1 MPALYLEQFGI
12 ESPPAV
18 VWNAEEESLQH
29 DAERPAEEQF
39 DLDRWVAE
47 TTGGLSKLVAEASD
61 SRQIDLDRA
70 VEELEEI
77 ESGVR
82 GFRSRAARIRRE
94 APIWRRL
101 GARSGLR
108 DGVREMTYFVNA
120 AEHWLRATG
129 IVLPAL
135 RDARWQLLAIRA
147 EREDPGDAPAF
158 EDADSLIAHLNR

>member
-18 VWNAEEESLQH
+18 VWTAEEEALQR

-39 DLDRWVAE
+39 DLDRWVAN
-47 TTGGLSKLVAEASD
+47 TAGGLARLVAEAEESK
-61 SRQIDLDRA
+61 QIDLDRA
-70 VEELEEI
+70 IGELEEM
-77 ESGVR
+77 ESEA
-82 GFRSRAARIRRE
+82 RSVHGRVAKIRRE

-101 GARSGLR
+101 SARKGLR
-108 DGVREMTYFVNA
+108 DDVRKMTFYANS
-120 AEHWLRATG
+120 AEHWLRATKA
-129 IVLPAL
+129 VLPAL
-135 RDARWQLLAIRA
+135 RDARWQLMAIRA